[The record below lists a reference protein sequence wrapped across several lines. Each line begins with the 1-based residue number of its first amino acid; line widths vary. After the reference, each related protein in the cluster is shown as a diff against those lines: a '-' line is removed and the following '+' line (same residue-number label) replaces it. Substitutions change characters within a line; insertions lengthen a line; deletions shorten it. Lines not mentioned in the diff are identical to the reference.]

1 VTPARAKPDGRPLVF
16 VTVGTDHHPFDRLTR
31 WVDGW
36 LEAGGG
42 ERVRCL
48 VQFGTSRPPLRA
60 EARDYL
66 QYDEVQ
72 AAMGEAVAVVTH
84 GGPGSVMTC
93 RWAGKVPVVVPR
105 RHDLG
110 EHVDDH
116 QLAFA
121 RRMASEGELEV
132 AEDEDT
138 FRRSLDRA
146 VAEPGAYL
154 VAEASRSPDA
164 AVERFGE
171 LVDRMLDSSGA
182 ASQRVLYIGGW
193 GRSGSTLLDRML
205 GQVPGFVSVGELRE
219 LWQRGLVE
227 NRPCGCG
234 AAFRDCPFWTEV
246 GRIGF
251 GGWAALDLDEV
262 LRLRYSLDRGWS
274 MPLRSVRPASV
285 RRYNAIL
292 SGLYG
297 AIGRVSRAEVIV
309 DSSKLPSHALLARLA
324 PSVDLRLVHL
334 VRDSRGVVHSWEK
347 RVQSD
352 SASDDP
358 RFLERYHPASASA
371 RYVYYNGLTALARR
385 FGVPYLRVRYEDLIA
400 GPRASL
406 ERILR
411 HAGAPVADR
420 ALSFLGDGEAR
431 LAPNHTVDGNPVR
444 FAVGGVALRVDDEW
458 RHRMSPGRRLWVTA
472 LTSPTLLRYGYRL
485 GVKR

>member
-1 VTPARAKPDGRPLVF
+1 VF

-36 LEAGGG
+36 LEQGAG

-48 VQFGTSRPPLRA
+48 VQFGTSRPPSRA

-132 AEDEDT
+132 AEDEAT
-138 FRRSLDRA
+138 FRRTLDRA
-146 VAEPGAYL
+146 LADPEAYRVADASQSSEP
-154 VAEASRSPDA
+154 

-171 LVDRMLDSSGA
+171 LVGRMLGGEGTG
-182 ASQRVLYIGGW
+182 SQRVLYIGGW

-205 GQVPGFVSVGELRE
+205 GQVPGVVSVGELRE

-227 NRPCGCG
+227 NRSCGCG
-234 AAFRDCPFWTEV
+234 AAFGDCSFWTEV
-246 GRIGF
+246 GQRAF

-274 MPLRSVRPASV
+274 LPVRSIRAGPVRTYTEVLA
-285 RRYNAIL
+285 A
-292 SGLYG
+292 LYG
-297 AIGRVSRAEVIV
+297 AIGQVSGAGVIV
-309 DSSKLPSHALLARLA
+309 DSSKLPSHALLARLI
-324 PSVDLRLVHL
+324 PSVDLRMVHL
-334 VRDSRGVVHSWEK
+334 VRDSRGVVYSWEK
-347 RVQSD
+347 RVQSEE
-352 SASDDP
+352 ASSDP
-358 RFLERYHPASASA
+358 RFLERYRPASASA
-371 RYVYYNGLTALARR
+371 RYVYYNALTALARR
-385 FGVPYLRVRYEDLIA
+385 LGVPYLRVRYEDLIA
-400 GPRASL
+400 DPRASL
-406 ERILR
+406 DRILR
-411 HAGAPVADR
+411 HAGVRPTDG

-431 LAPNHTVDGNPVR
+431 LRPNHTVDGNPVR
-444 FAVGGVALRVDDEW
+444 FAVGGVPLRIDDEW
-458 RHRMSPGRRLWVTA
+458 RRRMSSRRRLMVTA

-485 GVKR
+485 GVEP